1 MDLNFAELI
10 KAIIIGVVEGVTE
23 WLPISSTGMIAILTI
38 AFNIL
43 HPPLL
48 TEAVPAVSGSC
59 SCLSRRH
66 PVPT

>member
-1 MDLNFAELI
+1 MNIIEIL
-10 KAIIIGVVEGVTE
+10 KAVLFGIVEGVAE

-38 AFNIL
+38 AFSIL

-59 SCLSRRH
+59 SCLSRGH